1 MGLGPQVIALYVQLK
16 RNGTFDN
23 ITKVMEFGSQD
34 LVFPGEKYNSL
45 LVDLFE
51 TFDCDVPFEEE
62 LKQMVKGP
70 AKDVYEHLGLKYSCL
85 DTDGKYNALVLDI
98 NIDDVPSEHLNRY
111 DLVTNHG
118 TTEHLINQLN
128 GFKMVHDFTQSGGL
142 MLHVLPFIG
151 YLDHGYFN
159 YQPNLFKNLASYN
172 SYETLGMWINID
184 THLSSMIPWQDNLL
198 NYIKLSPS
206 CDSCLAVLMRKKNDS
221 EFSIPFQGHYENTR
235 VDQVRSYYLGTTD
248 GEFQNDPSNTWKLV
262 DINRMQ
268 EVLKLT
274 SGKLL
279 LKELIN
285 RFKLRI
291 KRLITKTI
299 DT

>member
-1 MGLGPQVIALYVQLK
+1 
-16 RNGTFDN
+16 
-23 ITKVMEFGSQD
+23 
-34 LVFPGEKYNSL
+34 
-45 LVDLFE
+45 
-51 TFDCDVPFEEE
+51 
-62 LKQMVKGP
+62 
-70 AKDVYEHLGLKYSCL
+70 
-85 DTDGKYNALVLDI
+85 
-98 NIDDVPSEHLNRY
+98 
-111 DLVTNHG
+111 
-118 TTEHLINQLN
+118 
-128 GFKMVHDFTQSGGL
+128 MVHDFTQSGGL